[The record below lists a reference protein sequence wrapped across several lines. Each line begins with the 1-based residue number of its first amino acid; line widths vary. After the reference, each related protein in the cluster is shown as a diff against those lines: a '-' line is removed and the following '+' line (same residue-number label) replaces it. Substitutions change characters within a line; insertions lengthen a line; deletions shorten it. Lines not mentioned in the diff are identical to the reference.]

1 MDPSSNKT
9 TEDELLVASPVVTR
23 GSSVYSPRE
32 SQAPDHQETQA
43 GQAAHPEGQSPA
55 QLQPPAGGLHP

>member
-1 MDPSSNKT
+1 MWSPAATK
-9 TEDELLVASPVVTR
+9 DELLVASPVVTR
-23 GSSVYSPRE
+23 GSSVYSLGE

-43 GQAAHPEGQSPA
+43 GEAAHPKGQSAA